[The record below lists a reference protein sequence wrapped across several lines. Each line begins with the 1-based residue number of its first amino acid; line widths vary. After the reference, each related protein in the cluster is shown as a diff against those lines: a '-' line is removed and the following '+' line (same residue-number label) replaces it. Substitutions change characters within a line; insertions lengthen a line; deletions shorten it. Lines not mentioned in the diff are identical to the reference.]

1 MTSRSDNI
9 DQIEA
14 KIDRLGLRLPKR
26 IKVPSDI
33 RTPPAWVLRRGDK
46 VYISGHGPQNPDG
59 SVAEPFGKVG
69 AEVSIE
75 QGYESAKLAGLSIL
89 GSLKQELGS
98 LYLVTAWLKVRVMVN
113 TIPGFTLTTD
123 VANGFSD
130 LILKLYGPKIGI
142 HARSAIGV
150 EALPMNLP
158 VIIEGL
164 VEIVP

>member
-1 MTSRSDNI
+1 MI
-9 DQIEA
+9 
-14 KIDRLGLRLPKR
+14 
-26 IKVPSDI
+26 
-33 RTPPAWVLRRGDK
+33 
-46 VYISGHGPQNPDG
+46 
-59 SVAEPFGKVG
+59 
-69 AEVSIE
+69 
-75 QGYESAKLAGLSIL
+75 
-89 GSLKQELGS
+89 
-98 LYLVTAWLKVRVMVN
+98 N

-130 LILKLYGPKIGI
+130 LILKLYGPKIGM